1 METGSISTESPARQ
15 SLSENTESLQPGSA
29 IFPFLGDFAGRFDPH
44 CVKVVAVLFRSPAGR
59 FLDYRGSL
67 VLSIRRR

>member
-44 CVKVVAVLFRSPAGR
+44 CVKVVAVLSGLRPAVSWTTVA
-59 FLDYRGSL
+59 L
-67 VLSIRRR
+67 